1 MRQAIRPILKYR
13 GGKSNELKY
22 YLKYIPS
29 FDKYF
34 EPFFVGGATFFA
46 LKPVKARIADINE
59 RLIDFYR
66 DAVREYPKMRREL
79 VQLQAQYEQNRKVF
93 LARKKASPSRRVK
106 DPNEDL
112 YYRIRDMFNDE
123 LLYEYTYATVY
134 YFINKTAY
142 SGMIRYNKKGQFNV
156 PYGRYAHFNA
166 SLFTHDQYNALKNVE
181 IANES
186 YEKSFT
192 LATSKDFLFLD
203 PPYDTKFSDYGNEE
217 FTSDFKE
224 DEQRKLAEDFKNLSA
239 PALMIIAS
247 TP

>member
-34 EPFFVGGATFFA
+34 EPFFGGGATFFA

-142 SGMIRYNKKGQFNV
+142 SGMIRYNKKG
-156 PYGRYAHFNA
+156 
-166 SLFTHDQYNALKNVE
+166 
-181 IANES
+181 
-186 YEKSFT
+186 
-192 LATSKDFLFLD
+192 
-203 PPYDTKFSDYGNEE
+203 
-217 FTSDFKE
+217 
-224 DEQRKLAEDFKNLSA
+224 
-239 PALMIIAS
+239 
-247 TP
+247 